1 MTIVFVRR
9 TNTEDKGVTI
19 PRTKLGPLEG
29 GLGKVNAPAV
39 RLMATSRRLIVA
51 WQQVKRRF
59 TAGLKAAGQRL
70 ICFARLIAAEL
81 LVNSDLVA
89 G

>member
-51 WQQVKRRF
+51 RQQVNRNHRLLVKV
-59 TAGLKAAGQRL
+59 AKPRL
-70 ICFARLIAAEL
+70 I
-81 LVNSDLVA
+81 VA
-89 G
+89 GRQVNMPAAW

>member
-1 MTIVFVRR
+1 MFREFICQHDLR
-9 TNTEDKGVTI
+9 NGLTEDKGVTI

-39 RLMATSRRLIVA
+39 RLMATGRRLIVA
-51 WQQVKRRF
+51 
-59 TAGLKAAGQRL
+59 GQ
-70 ICFARLIAAEL
+70 
-81 LVNSDLVA
+81 LVNGDRVA